1 MHNNT
6 KYIDGKVLILQQK
19 QPNRQSLISN
29 LQKITIK
36 TVKSNMKRIFIIALS
51 LLTLVLNA
59 NAKIHTIGEMKLYDN
74 LQEEVDEIVIVDL
87 EDLDKMKTLLT
98 ILKI

>member
-29 LQKITIK
+29 LQKITIM
-36 TVKSNMKRIFIIALS
+36 TVKSNIKRILIIALA
-51 LLTLVLNA
+51 LLT
-59 NAKIHTIGEMKLYDN
+59 D
-74 LQEEVDEIVIVDL
+74 
-87 EDLDKMKTLLT
+87 
-98 ILKI
+98 

>member
-29 LQKITIK
+29 LQKNNNYDCKKQHEKNIHHG
-36 TVKSNMKRIFIIALS
+36 IIPIDPGAECKCKDS
-51 LLTLVLNA
+51 
-59 NAKIHTIGEMKLYDN
+59 HHR
-74 LQEEVDEIVIVDL
+74 
-87 EDLDKMKTLLT
+87 
-98 ILKI
+98 